1 MEIPT
6 RLFNSALMVAPQSV
20 NEILSVKATG
30 SKPPPPDTEIK
41 HVNDAQAF
49 VGMGTEVLDACGY
62 VIVDGVAVVEIT
74 GGLTYRAYEWWTTS
88 YLDIRDTFR
97 AALSDE
103 RVKSILLLID
113 SPGGEVAGLFDL
125 VDEIYNSREIK
136 PIISVAAES
145 AYSAAYAIASAA
157 SEIYLSDTASVG
169 SVGVIAIHIDQTGFD
184 NQIGVKYTTIFA
196 GDHKNDFS
204 PHEPLKPK
212 CKEIQQAHVD
222 KLYDKFTAVV
232 ARNRNMSQESVVATQ
247 AGFFMGK
254 EAVDIGFADGILSID
269 NIVKNMILKT
279 GGVSMNL
286 NEVKEVVTQAIADN
300 MDEVKKMLTE
310 QGLLLSHIESL
321 LPRGTFTEATSS
333 RVITDAELKASS
345 TFGGFIVD
353 PIEPEQAAEATV
365 EQILAAQKAEQVTA
379 ITDIV
384 DLCESMGMPA
394 LAGTMIR
401 DGLSLDQAKQVILDA
416 KAKVSEQVTI
426 VSTVGALAS
435 IEANPLMEDAKKRAE
450 AILKNK

>member
-1 MEIPT
+1 MAVEIPT

-30 SKPPPPDTEIK
+30 SKPPPPDSERNYVTDTK
-41 HVNDAQAF
+41 AYADSGTVVLNSVNGF
-49 VGMGTEVLDACGY
+49 P
-62 VIVDGVAVVEIT
+62 IVDGVAVVEIT
-74 GGLTYRAYEWWTTS
+74 GGLTYRAYNWWTTS

-103 RVKSILLLID
+103 RVQSILLLID

-125 VDEIYNSREIK
+125 VDEIYNARETK
-136 PIISVAAES
+136 PIIAVAAES

-212 CKEIQQAHVD
+212 CKEILQAHVD

-232 ARNRNMSQESVVATQ
+232 ARNRNMSQEAVVATQ

-254 EAVDIGFADGILSID
+254 EAVNIGFADGISSID
-269 NIVKNMILKT
+269 NIIKNMILKT

-286 NEVKEVVTQAIADN
+286 NEVKEVVTQAISEN
-300 MDEVKKMLTE
+300 MDEVKKILTE
-310 QGLLLSHIESL
+310 QSILLSHIESL
-321 LPRGTFTEATSS
+321 LPVGTFAEGAT
-333 RVITDAELKASS
+333 RVISDAELKASA
-345 TFGGFIVD
+345 TFGGFITGPSD
-353 PIEPEQAAEATV
+353 QAISEASAEKMFS
-365 EQILAAQKAEQVTA
+365 EQKAEQLTV
-379 ITDIV
+379 ITSIV
-384 DLCESMGMPA
+384 DLCESMGMPE

-401 DGLSLDQAKQVILDA
+401 DGLSLDEAKQVILDA
-416 KAKVSEQVTI
+416 KAKVSEQSPI
-426 VSTVGALAS
+426 VSTVGALATTG
-435 IEANPLMEDAKKRAE
+435 NPLMEDAKKRAE

>member
-1 MEIPT
+1 MAVEIPT

-30 SKPPPPDTEIK
+30 SKPPPSDSEKNYVTDTQAYADSGTVVLNS
-41 HVNDAQAF
+41 VNGF
-49 VGMGTEVLDACGY
+49 P
-62 VIVDGVAVVEIT
+62 IVDGVAVVEIT

-103 RVKSILLLID
+103 RVQSILLLID

-125 VDEIYNSREIK
+125 VDEIYNARETK
-136 PIISVAAES
+136 PIIAVAAES

-212 CKEIQQAHVD
+212 CKEILQAHVD

-232 ARNRNMSQESVVATQ
+232 ARNRNMSQEAIVATQ

-254 EAVDIGFADGILSID
+254 EAVNIGFADGISSID
-269 NIVKNMILKT
+269 NIIKNM
-279 GGVSMNL
+279 VSKKGNIGMNL
-286 NEVKEVVTQAIADN
+286 NEVKEVITQAIADN
-300 MDEVKKMLTE
+300 TVEVKKILTE

-321 LPRGTFTEATSS
+321 LPQGTFAAGTTVGVLAADSQ
-333 RVITDAELKASS
+333 K
-345 TFGGFIVD
+345 
-353 PIEPEQAAEATV
+353 QAAEISV
-365 EQILAAQKAEQVTA
+365 EKILAAQKAEQVTA

-394 LAGTMIR
+394 LAGSMIR
-401 DGLSLDQAKQVILDA
+401 DGLSLNEAKHVILDA

-426 VSTVGALAS
+426 VSTVGALATTD
-435 IEANPLMEDAKKRAE
+435 ANPLMEDAKKRAE
-450 AILKNK
+450 SILKNK

>member
-1 MEIPT
+1 MAVEIPT

-30 SKPPPPDTEIK
+30 SKPPPPDSERNYVTDTQAYADSGTVVLNS
-41 HVNDAQAF
+41 VNGF
-49 VGMGTEVLDACGY
+49 P
-62 VIVDGVAVVEIT
+62 IVDGVAVVEIT
-74 GGLTYRAYEWWTTS
+74 GGLTYRAYNWWTTS

-103 RVKSILLLID
+103 RVQSILLLID

-125 VDEIYNSREIK
+125 VDEIYNARGTK
-136 PIISVAAES
+136 PIIAVAAES

-212 CKEIQQAHVD
+212 CKEILQAHVD
-222 KLYDKFTAVV
+222 KLYGKFTAVV
-232 ARNRNMSQESVVATQ
+232 ARNRNMSQEAVVATQ

-254 EAVDIGFADGILSID
+254 EAVNIGFADGISSID
-269 NIVKNMILKT
+269 NIIKNM
-279 GGVSMNL
+279 VSEKGDIGMNL
-286 NEVKEVVTQAIADN
+286 NEVKEVITQAIADN
-300 MDEVKKMLTE
+300 TVEVKKMLTE

-321 LPRGTFTEATSS
+321 LPQGTFAAGTTVGVLAADSQ
-333 RVITDAELKASS
+333 KK
-345 TFGGFIVD
+345 
-353 PIEPEQAAEATV
+353 AAEISV
-365 EQILAAQKAEQVTA
+365 EKILAAQKAEQVTA

-394 LAGTMIR
+394 LAGSMIR
-401 DGLSLDQAKQVILDA
+401 DGLSLNEAKQVILDA

-426 VSTVGALAS
+426 VSTVGALATTDT
-435 IEANPLMEDAKKRAE
+435 NPLMEDAKKRAE
-450 AILKNK
+450 SILKNK

>member
-1 MEIPT
+1 MAVEIPT

-30 SKPPPPDTEIK
+30 SKPPPPDSEKNYVKDT
-41 HVNDAQAF
+41 QAYADS
-49 VGMGTEVLDACGY
+49 GMVVLNSDNNGY
-62 VIVDGVAVVEIT
+62 AIVDGVAVLEVT
-74 GGLTYRAYEWWTTS
+74 GGLTYRAYNWWTTS

-103 RVKSILLLID
+103 RVQSILLLID

-125 VDEIYNSREIK
+125 VDEIYNARETK
-136 PIISVAAES
+136 PIIAVAAES

-157 SEIYLSDTASVG
+157 SEIYLSDTDSVG

-212 CKEIQQAHVD
+212 CKEILQAHVD

-232 ARNRNMSQESVVATQ
+232 ARNRNMSQEAVVATQ

-254 EAVDIGFADGILSID
+254 EAVNIGFADGISSID
-269 NIVKNMILKT
+269 NIIKNM
-279 GGVSMNL
+279 VSKKGDIGMNL
-286 NEVKEVVTQAIADN
+286 NDVKEVVTQAIADN
-300 MDEVKKMLTE
+300 TVEVKKILTE

-321 LPRGTFTEATSS
+321 LPQGTFAAGTTVGVLAADSQ
-333 RVITDAELKASS
+333 K
-345 TFGGFIVD
+345 
-353 PIEPEQAAEATV
+353 QAAEISL
-365 EQILAAQKAEQVTA
+365 EKILAAQKAEQVTA

-394 LAGTMIR
+394 LAGSMIR
-401 DGLSLDQAKQVILDA
+401 DGLSLNEAKQVILDA

-426 VSTVGALAS
+426 VSTVGALA
-435 IEANPLMEDAKKRAE
+435 ITDANPLMEDAKKRAE
-450 AILKNK
+450 SILKNK

>member
-6 RLFNSALMVAPQSV
+6 RLFNSALMVAPQAV
-20 NEILSVKATG
+20 NEILSVKANGLKQPTSDAEKINVNNVQAIG
-30 SKPPPPDTEIK
+30 VIDTEVSQSD
-41 HVNDAQAF
+41 H
-49 VGMGTEVLDACGY
+49 GY
-62 VIVDGVAVVEIT
+62 LIAGDVAILEIA
-74 GGLTYRAYEWWTTS
+74 GGLTYRAYNWWTTS

-103 RVKSILLLID
+103 RVQSILLLID

-125 VDEIYNSREIK
+125 VDEIYNARGTK
-136 PIISVAAES
+136 PIIAVAAES

-212 CKEIQQAHVD
+212 CKEILQAHVD

-232 ARNRNMSQESVVATQ
+232 ARNRNMSQEAVVATQ

-254 EAVDIGFADGILSID
+254 EAVNIGFADGISSID
-269 NIVKNMILKT
+269 NIIKNMILKT

-286 NEVKEVVTQAIADN
+286 NEVKEVITQAIAAALVPATIASEN
-300 MDEVKKMLTE
+300 MVEVKKILTE

-321 LPRGTFTEATSS
+321 LPKTVTVQEQPTEQS
-333 RVITDAELKASS
+333 AEISLEK
-345 TFGGFIVD
+345 
-353 PIEPEQAAEATV
+353 
-365 EQILAAQKAEQVTA
+365 ILAAQKAEQVTA

-394 LAGTMIR
+394 LAGSMIR
-401 DGLSLDQAKQVILDA
+401 DGLSLNEAKQIILDA
-416 KAKVSEQVTI
+416 KAKVSEQVSI
-426 VSTVGALAS
+426 VSTVGALATTD
-435 IEANPLMEDAKKRAE
+435 ANPLMEDAKKRAE
-450 AILKNK
+450 SILKNK

>member
-30 SKPPPPDTEIK
+30 SKPPPPDSEK
-41 HVNDAQAF
+41 NYVNDTQAYADS
-49 VGMGTEVLDACGY
+49 GTVVLNSVNGFP
-62 VIVDGVAVVEIT
+62 IVDGVAVVEIT
-74 GGLTYRAYEWWTTS
+74 GGLTYRAYNWWTTS

-103 RVKSILLLID
+103 RVQSILLLID

-125 VDEIYNSREIK
+125 VDEIYNARETK
-136 PIISVAAES
+136 PITAVAAES

-212 CKEIQQAHVD
+212 CKEILQAHVD

-232 ARNRNMSQESVVATQ
+232 ARNRNMSQEAVVVTQ

-254 EAVDIGFADGILSID
+254 EAVNIGFADGISSID
-269 NIVKNMILKT
+269 NIIKNM
-279 GGVSMNL
+279 VSKKGNIGMNL
-286 NEVKEVVTQAIADN
+286 NEVKEVITQAIADN
-300 MDEVKKMLTE
+300 TVEVKKILTE

-321 LPRGTFTEATSS
+321 LPQGTFAAGTTVGVLAADSQ
-333 RVITDAELKASS
+333 K
-345 TFGGFIVD
+345 
-353 PIEPEQAAEATV
+353 QAAEISV
-365 EQILAAQKAEQVTA
+365 EKILAAQKAEQVTA

-394 LAGTMIR
+394 LAGSMIR
-401 DGLSLDQAKQVILDA
+401 DGLSLNEAKQVILDA

-426 VSTVGALAS
+426 VSTVGALATTD
-435 IEANPLMEDAKKRAE
+435 ANPLMEDAKKRAE
-450 AILKNK
+450 SILKNK

>member
-30 SKPPPPDTEIK
+30 SKPPPPDTEK
-41 HVNDAQAF
+41 NYVTDTQAYADSGTVVLNSVNGF
-49 VGMGTEVLDACGY
+49 P
-62 VIVDGVAVVEIT
+62 IVDGVAVVEIT
-74 GGLTYRAYEWWTTS
+74 GGLTYRAYNWWTTS

-103 RVKSILLLID
+103 RVQSILLLID

-125 VDEIYNSREIK
+125 VDEIYNARETK
-136 PIISVAAES
+136 PITSVAAES

-212 CKEIQQAHVD
+212 CKEILQAHVD

-232 ARNRNMSQESVVATQ
+232 ARNRNMSQEAVVVTQ

-254 EAVDIGFADGILSID
+254 EAVNIGFADGISSID
-269 NIVKNMILKT
+269 NIIKNM
-279 GGVSMNL
+279 VSKKGDIGMNL
-286 NEVKEVVTQAIADN
+286 NDVKEVITQAIADN
-300 MDEVKKMLTE
+300 TVEVKKMLTE

-321 LPRGTFTEATSS
+321 LPQGTFAAGTTVGVLAADSQ
-333 RVITDAELKASS
+333 K
-345 TFGGFIVD
+345 
-353 PIEPEQAAEATV
+353 QAAEISV
-365 EQILAAQKAEQVTA
+365 EKILAAQKAEQVTA

-384 DLCESMGMPA
+384 DLCESMGKPA
-394 LAGTMIR
+394 LAGSMIR
-401 DGLSLDQAKQVILDA
+401 DGLSLNEAKQIILDA
-416 KAKVSEQVTI
+416 KAKVSEQVSI
-426 VSTVGALAS
+426 VSTIGHPS
-435 IEANPLMEDAKKRAE
+435 FPC
-450 AILKNK
+450 

>member
-1 MEIPT
+1 MAVEIPT

-30 SKPPPPDTEIK
+30 SKPPPPDSEKNYVKDTQAYADSGMVVLNS
-41 HVNDAQAF
+41 VN
-49 VGMGTEVLDACGY
+49 GLS
-62 VIVDGVAVVEIT
+62 IVDGVAVVEIT
-74 GGLTYRAYEWWTTS
+74 GGLTYRAYNWWTTS

-103 RVKSILLLID
+103 RVQSILLLID

-125 VDEIYNSREIK
+125 VDEIYNARETK
-136 PIISVAAES
+136 PIIAVAAES

-212 CKEIQQAHVD
+212 CKEILQAHVD

-232 ARNRNMSQESVVATQ
+232 ARNRNMSQEAVVATQ

-254 EAVDIGFADGILSID
+254 EAVNIGFADGISSID
-269 NIVKNMILKT
+269 NIIKNM
-279 GGVSMNL
+279 VSKKGNIGMNL
-286 NEVKEVVTQAIADN
+286 NEVKEVITQAIADN
-300 MDEVKKMLTE
+300 TVEVKKMLTE

-321 LPRGTFTEATSS
+321 LPQGTFAAGTTVGVLAADSQ
-333 RVITDAELKASS
+333 K
-345 TFGGFIVD
+345 
-353 PIEPEQAAEATV
+353 QAAEISV
-365 EQILAAQKAEQVTA
+365 EKILAAQKAEQVTA

-394 LAGTMIR
+394 LAGSMIR
-401 DGLSLDQAKQVILDA
+401 DGLSLNEAKQVILDA
-416 KAKVSEQVTI
+416 KAKVSEQVSI
-426 VSTVGALAS
+426 VSTVGALATTD
-435 IEANPLMEDAKKRAE
+435 ANPLMEDAKKRAE
-450 AILKNK
+450 SILKNK

>member
-6 RLFNSALMVAPQSV
+6 RLFNSALMVAPQAV
-20 NEILSVKATG
+20 NEILSAKTTG
-30 SKPPPPDTEIK
+30 MKQPTSDTEKIN
-41 HVNDAQAF
+41 VNNVQAF
-49 VGMGTEVLDACGY
+49 TDIDTVVSQSDHGY
-62 VIVDGVAVVEIT
+62 LIAGDVAILEIA
-74 GGLTYRAYEWWTTS
+74 GGLTYRAYNWWTTS

-103 RVKSILLLID
+103 RVQSILLLID

-125 VDEIYNSREIK
+125 VDEIYNARETK
-136 PIISVAAES
+136 PIIAVAAES

-212 CKEIQQAHVD
+212 CKEILQAHVD

-232 ARNRNMSQESVVATQ
+232 ARNRNMSQEAVVATQ

-254 EAVDIGFADGILSID
+254 EAVNIGFADGISSID
-269 NIVKNMILKT
+269 NIIKNMILKT

-286 NEVKEVVTQAIADN
+286 NEVKEVITQAIAAALVPATIASEN
-300 MDEVKKMLTE
+300 MVEVKKILTE

-321 LPRGTFTEATSS
+321 LPK
-333 RVITDAELKASS
+333 I
-345 TFGGFIVD
+345 
-353 PIEPEQAAEATV
+353 ATV
-365 EQILAAQKAEQVTA
+365 QEQPTEQVVDTVEKILAAQKAEQVTA

-394 LAGTMIR
+394 LAGSMIR
-401 DGLSLDQAKQVILDA
+401 DGLSLNEAKQIILDA

-426 VSTVGALAS
+426 VSTVGPLATTDT
-435 IEANPLMEDAKKRAE
+435 NPLMEDAKKRAE
-450 AILKNK
+450 SILKNK

>member
-1 MEIPT
+1 MAVEIPT

-30 SKPPPPDTEIK
+30 SKPPPPDSERNYVTDTQAYADSGTVVLNS
-41 HVNDAQAF
+41 VNGF
-49 VGMGTEVLDACGY
+49 P
-62 VIVDGVAVVEIT
+62 IIDGVAVVEIT
-74 GGLTYRAYEWWTTS
+74 GGLTYRAYNWWTTS

-103 RVKSILLLID
+103 RVQSILLLID

-125 VDEIYNSREIK
+125 VDEIYNARETK
-136 PIISVAAES
+136 PIIAVAAES

-212 CKEIQQAHVD
+212 CKEILQAHVD

-232 ARNRNMSQESVVATQ
+232 ARNRNMSQEAIVATQ

-254 EAVDIGFADGILSID
+254 EAINIGFADGISSID
-269 NIVKNMILKT
+269 NIIKNM
-279 GGVSMNL
+279 VSKKGDNGMNL
-286 NEVKEVVTQAIADN
+286 NEVKEVITQAIADN
-300 MDEVKKMLTE
+300 TVEVKKILTE

-321 LPRGTFTEATSS
+321 LPQGTFAAGTTVGVLAADSQ
-333 RVITDAELKASS
+333 K
-345 TFGGFIVD
+345 
-353 PIEPEQAAEATV
+353 QAAEISV
-365 EQILAAQKAEQVTA
+365 EKILAAQKAEQVTA

-394 LAGTMIR
+394 LAGSMIR
-401 DGLSLDQAKQVILDA
+401 DGLSLNEAKQVILNA

-426 VSTVGALAS
+426 VSTVGALATTDT
-435 IEANPLMEDAKKRAE
+435 NPLMEDAKKRAE
-450 AILKNK
+450 SILKNK

>member
-30 SKPPPPDTEIK
+30 SKPPPPDTEKK
-41 HVNDAQAF
+41 HVNDVQAYADSGI
-49 VGMGTEVLDACGY
+49 VVLRSDNGY
-62 VIVDGVAVVEIT
+62 AITGDVAVLEIS
-74 GGLTYRAYEWWTTS
+74 GGLTYRAYEWWITS

-125 VDEIYNSREIK
+125 AEEIYKSREIK
-136 PIISVAAES
+136 PIIAVAAES

-169 SVGVIAIHIDQTGFD
+169 SVGVIAIHINQADFD
-184 NQIGVKYTTIFA
+184 KKIGVEYTTIFA
-196 GDHKNDFS
+196 GGHKNDFS
-204 PHEPLKPK
+204 PHESLKPE
-212 CKEIQQAHVD
+212 CKGILQAHVD

-232 ARNRNMSQESVVATQ
+232 ARNRNMSQEAVVATQ

-300 MDEVKKMLTE
+300 MDEVKKILTE
-310 QGLLLSHIESL
+310 QSLLLSRIESL
-321 LPRGTFTEATSS
+321 LPQGTF
-333 RVITDAELKASS
+333 AESTAVGVPPADLQNRA

-353 PIEPEQAAEATV
+353 PIEPEQATEATV

-426 VSTVGALAS
+426 VSTVGALATTD
-435 IEANPLMEDAKKRAE
+435 ANPLMEDAKKRAE
-450 AILKNK
+450 SILKNK

>member
-1 MEIPT
+1 MAVEVPT

-30 SKPPPPDTEIK
+30 SKPPPPDSEKNYVTDTQAYADSGTVVLNS
-41 HVNDAQAF
+41 VNGF
-49 VGMGTEVLDACGY
+49 P
-62 VIVDGVAVVEIT
+62 IVDGVAVVEIT

-103 RVKSILLLID
+103 RVQSILLLID

-125 VDEIYNSREIK
+125 VDEIYNARGIK
-136 PIISVAAES
+136 PIIAVAAES

-212 CKEIQQAHVD
+212 CKEILQAHVD

-232 ARNRNMSQESVVATQ
+232 ARNRNMSQEAVVATQ

-254 EAVDIGFADGILSID
+254 EAVNIGFADGISSID
-269 NIVKNMILKT
+269 NIIKNMILKT

-286 NEVKEVVTQAIADN
+286 NEVKEVITQAIAAALVPATIASEN
-300 MDEVKKMLTE
+300 MVEVKKILTE

-321 LPRGTFTEATSS
+321 LPKTVTVQEQPTEQS
-333 RVITDAELKASS
+333 AEISLEK
-345 TFGGFIVD
+345 
-353 PIEPEQAAEATV
+353 
-365 EQILAAQKAEQVTA
+365 ILAAQKTEQVTA

-394 LAGTMIR
+394 LAGSMIR
-401 DGLSLDQAKQVILDA
+401 DGLSLNEAKQIILDA
-416 KAKVSEQVTI
+416 KAKVSEQVSI
-426 VSTVGALAS
+426 VSTVGALATS
-435 IEANPLMEDAKKRAE
+435 NANPLMEDAKKRAE
-450 AILKNK
+450 SILKNK